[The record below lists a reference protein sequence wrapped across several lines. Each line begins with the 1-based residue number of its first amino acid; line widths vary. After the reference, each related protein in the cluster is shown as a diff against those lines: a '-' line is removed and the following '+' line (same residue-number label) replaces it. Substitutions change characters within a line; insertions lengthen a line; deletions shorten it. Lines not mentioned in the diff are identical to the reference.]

1 MTNVFRPAAKR
12 VRVTVAGELIA
23 DTRDA
28 VALEEGAYPVVFYIP
43 RRDVRMDRLAGSPQ
57 RTHCPWKGDAR
68 YYSLKNGP
76 ENIAW
81 SYEQPLA
88 AAQPIAGLL
97 AFYASK
103 VDAITVA
110 DD

>member
-1 MTNVFRPAAKR
+1 MTHRFYPADKR
-12 VRVTVAGELIA
+12 VRVTVAGEVIA

-43 RRDVRMDRLAGSPQ
+43 RRDVRMDRLASSPH
-57 RTHCPWKGDAR
+57 RTRCPWKGEAR
-68 YYSLKNGP
+68 YYSLANGP
-76 ENIAW
+76 ESIAW
-81 SYEQPLA
+81 CYEQPLA

-103 VDAITVA
+103 VDAITVT
-110 DD
+110 D

>member
-1 MTNVFRPAAKR
+1 MTRRFHPAGKR

-43 RRDVRMDRLAGSPQ
+43 RRDVWMDRLASSPH
-57 RTHCPWKGDAR
+57 RTHCPWKGDAC
-68 YYSLKNGP
+68 YFSLADGP

-103 VDAITVA
+103 VDAITIG
-110 DD
+110 D